1 MPTSPP
7 TPTPTNSMVPTDT
20 PTPTPREA
28 PTPSPGE
35 TLEIPLGIGIY
46 EADNVAFFNRYAG
59 EQDVIL
65 ARPPLM
71 HLLNDVEIGKKKLLF
86 APRDEPLTDVGTII
100 SEAKAIGITMLGYN
114 LEKALPKEDLISKER
129 EMQRI
134 AGENDLL
141 FAFGPTLLKLER
153 YYDDFARYADVIIL
167 QSQRY
172 QTTEEYEER
181 VEGLIERIRA
191 DNPEVKVWV
200 QVSVNP
206 PEKRD
211 VTPDEVL
218 SDIPLV
224 ADKADLIL
232 IFFRPKTAPVMEEV
246 FKRLRQ

>member
-1 MPTSPP
+1 
-7 TPTPTNSMVPTDT
+7 
-20 PTPTPREA
+20 
-28 PTPSPGE
+28 
-35 TLEIPLGIGIY
+35 
-46 EADNVAFFNRYAG
+46 
-59 EQDVIL
+59 
-65 ARPPLM
+65 M

-232 IFFRPKTAPVMEEV
+232 IFFRPKTASVMEEV